1 MSQKKYKGTEIEFSP
16 VYFNSTTKTV
26 INRKF
31 DLDKSFQETGLM
43 KVLVRLLN
51 QINLSAS
58 IFQLLD
64 NYQEVLTWNCL
75 LNWEVQKK
83 NWSTLKTIKNVFF
96 GVILGIL
103 IK

>member
-1 MSQKKYKGTEIEFSP
+1 MTLKVDLKKCKGTEIEFAP

-26 INRKF
+26 INHKL

-64 NYQEVLTWNCL
+64 HY
-75 LNWEVQKK
+75 
-83 NWSTLKTIKNVFF
+83 
-96 GVILGIL
+96 
-103 IK
+103 

>member
-1 MSQKKYKGTEIEFSP
+1 MSPKKYKGTEIEFSP

>member
-1 MSQKKYKGTEIEFSP
+1 MTLKVDLKKCKGTEIEFSP

-26 INRKF
+26 INHKL

-64 NYQEVLTWNCL
+64 HYQEVLT
-75 LNWEVQKK
+75 
-83 NWSTLKTIKNVFF
+83 
-96 GVILGIL
+96 
-103 IK
+103 

>member
-1 MSQKKYKGTEIEFSP
+1 MSQKKYRGTEIEFSP